1 MLRGWKALDRGV
13 VSGVA
18 SERWRRPLLGPA
30 DLVEAEYEVG
40 EGKLI
45 SVQGLATRVSRNGP
59 WPEVWLTGLGIGNCE
74 WVWGRAAGSTL
85 RRPHTRKVCLGEEA
99 TCQSVHLSDHL
110 YPSTLN

>member
-1 MLRGWKALDRGV
+1 MEK
-13 VSGVA
+13 
-18 SERWRRPLLGPA
+18 PLLGPA

-45 SVQGLATRVSRNGP
+45 SVQGLATRMSRNGP
-59 WPEVWLTGLGIGNCE
+59 GIGNCE

-99 TCQSVHLSDHL
+99 TRQSVHLSDHL
-110 YPSTLN
+110 

>member
-1 MLRGWKALDRGV
+1 MFRGWKALDRGV

-40 EGKLI
+40 EGKLL
-45 SVQGLATRVSRNGP
+45 SVQGLATRMSRNGP
-59 WPEVWLTGLGIGNCE
+59 GIGNCE
-74 WVWGRAAGSTL
+74 RVWGRAAGSTL

-99 TCQSVHLSDHL
+99 ACHSVHLSDHL
-110 YPSTLN
+110 